1 MIITLAFITIQSVM
15 LIMGMEK
22 EQGMEKENSER
33 LCTYVATYARVG
45 MRSLSVIISSSTNYE
60 IPPPRFLPI

>member
-1 MIITLAFITIQSVM
+1 M